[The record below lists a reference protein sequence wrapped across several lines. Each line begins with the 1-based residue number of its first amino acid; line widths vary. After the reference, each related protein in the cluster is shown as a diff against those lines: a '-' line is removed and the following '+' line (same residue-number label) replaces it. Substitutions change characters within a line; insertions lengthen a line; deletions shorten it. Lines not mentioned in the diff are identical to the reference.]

1 MAFRISRNA
10 EGNCINFEGSSNPT
24 YWNACLSGE
33 VDSISPNLINIINDV
48 RSNNVD
54 GDTIYEFYNI
64 PYTEFLDA
72 DGNGFSSAQEAA
84 DYITAQGNVKGLND
98 VGKDLTG
105 VTLDFR
111 LDQTNTSIILDNGES
126 FGVNTIKAVNE
137 GGVISIKS
145 VGEGVP
151 SGSEEAGDRVY
162 FENLDHTLVLINE
175 SSVTGGINDVV
186 NKLNELFTV
195 GPFASVVI
203 ADPYSTMVANVSGV
217 PAGYTLVGSTV
228 VDPVGDD
235 LATNTTSGSRAG
247 VLSTATINRAGEY
260 FTFDIRGEGQIGFGL
275 VHTDV
280 SYSGGYY
287 SGNTNYADPSSFAV
301 TNSAHYGFQ
310 FSHWFHPTPNG
321 SWTNYGANTA
331 YTMGPA
337 WYNSNTDFEAR
348 DEWLAGDPIKI
359 KVGLDENGYIAIY
372 SLADDDV
379 TWKLHA
385 RTTYTPPQ
393 TSEFRLGIK
402 FANSSPRLYSAPKV
416 HLLDTSEAPTSLG
429 TQDITVFGEGITG
442 TLASGITSTATD
454 NLDNDGFVTTQ
465 VIDEVGEYFE
475 FTWSAGGDANFG
487 LFSENDHDVSD
498 LVADT
503 GSWSNNDYI
512 FYGARAESAGSI
524 RFSYSDQGRGSTVVS
539 SVPAGSYRGRVGF
552 DGQGR
557 ATIWYSD
564 DGGTTW
570 TVNKHDNASAPVG
583 EYKFIWVA
591 QEDGAVLDTLEQGVI
606 DTAPTMNFRYI
617 ESPDGEY
624 QYPLFATTGEA
635 SYYDTEYGGSGT
647 YHTHVYPDDPTF
659 ASWYMPDNGDTHGGS
674 GIPTS
679 AITFKGNPIT
689 WTEITSLTNA
699 DLAPSTFSGLD
710 QTFNENSAV
719 NLQITP
725 QDVSYT
731 TTVAGLP
738 DGLTFDGSH
747 NINGTT
753 GYVPETTTYT
763 ITVTRTNSYGSSQ
776 GSFDLTIQDNES
788 IGTLTHFTNVY
799 GNFVQP
805 SRTILTHD
813 ALAEYDTVLSQDQE
827 LRFSYTQIPP
837 TIGILNSGGAA
848 DAAAF
853 SSESGDILGQGNYN
867 FAETSKWDLR
877 FVTFGGYVGSSST
890 KHQLV
895 GWDDNTTITGSEGT
909 NTGSQF
915 RLAYEVDGSGSDY
928 HMVLYRDGSELLT
941 SAVYYSGDQTLHI
954 AAFDDQQQSNVY
966 IPPSFSVVNIGAGS
980 TTPPVGF
987 NDPLETGT
995 MASLTLLG
1003 DEDDSVAQLTQG
1015 LKVNHRYIVPGTWLE
1030 ANALPHIGESGKFF
1044 FGVPKDST
1052 NWTSLEQNDFWAFF
1066 RLEAGSN
1073 SHTSWIKTAGSSPD
1087 DHQVNVSSLTDSF
1100 YDYAIEW
1107 DGTDLHVIGCNLN
1120 DLNSEPSID
1129 DGGSFARSVTYSGFA
1144 TDQSKTNQTL
1154 DLVMGVD
1161 LGAQVELSTSSLQQ
1175 IRIPFGPRDILCG
1188 EASGGGGRYE
1198 IQPAASSF
1206 DDPGQHAPSSYS
1218 WDGFTIDA
1226 GYTYRFIYHPSM
1238 EAGDYIEFR
1247 LASDNT
1253 TVYSSGITAFDNTSD
1268 GDPKATEGYKGLTF
1282 AVPSDAPPLRLY
1294 HYNSYQSGSFDSGR
1308 EIAIAGS
1315 TYTASVSGVTQEG
1328 PVANQ
1333 TGTNLFDSGDHG
1345 WISIDEQLG
1354 AGERLVMNTTFLAD
1368 LVDAMPDNSQIKI
1381 GLKDTGWA
1389 ATTAD
1394 TNFEGA
1400 LRFVIDRNSSTDVDF
1415 RTWSGASA
1423 TTLITT
1429 TVAGITSNNIAASL
1443 ELTNSGNNIRFC
1455 IRSDSTNSADS
1466 VTATAYANWSSS
1478 YKVQTGDQGFGLTS
1492 IDIMVLGE
1500 AIAGNTT
1507 GMDTAD
1513 VDWSGLSEISIPS
1526 PPVTNLT
1533 NWNKA
1538 LDFSGSNEYLSQS
1551 NNSMYG
1557 QALQMNGLAR
1567 TVDMGTRSQGE
1578 TSDNS
1583 LSRPWA
1589 TVVVFKSD
1597 GYSGNQ
1603 MIWNQGEGSA
1613 SGNDNIFLKV
1623 TTTGDVVFGWGREGV
1638 GYNQC
1643 QILTN
1648 ISSSTWYGIY
1658 VAHSGKRLGGN
1669 NASAA
1674 NLADCF
1680 DIRIMS
1686 SDDGFTSLSSNL
1698 SVTANWVVTGFRM
1711 DRTFAG
1717 DFTVGGRGTG
1727 YSFRGKVASMIV
1739 TTLIGVGNYTPQQQP
1754 GGLMPND
1761 AQIEKMITDP
1771 VYWVNEY
1778 KVRQGLYNQSG
1789 PFRPPASQY
1798 TLMPFLTGSST
1809 QGYRATQVWLMGDGT
1824 NDSYSNM
1831 IRNQVHP
1838 TDQNYT
1844 KLNMIN
1850 MVSNDIETVNIAGLT

>member
-1 MAFRISRNA
+1 MTFRISRNA
-10 EGNCINFEGSSNPT
+10 EGNCINFEGSSNPS
-24 YWNACLSGE
+24 YWNACLSAE
-33 VDSISPNLINIINDV
+33 VDTISPNLVNVINDI
-48 RSNNVD
+48 RSSNVD
-54 GDTIYEFYNI
+54 GEIIYEFYNI
-64 PYTEFLDA
+64 PYDEFLDA
-72 DGNGFSSAQEAA
+72 DGNSFSSAQEAA
-84 DYITAQGNVKGLND
+84 DYITAQGNVTGLND
-98 VGKDLTG
+98 IGKDLTG
-105 VTLDFR
+105 VTVDFR
-111 LDQTNTSIILDNGES
+111 LDQTNTSIILDNGEA

-145 VGEGVP
+145 IGEGVP
-151 SGSEEAGDRVY
+151 SGSEEAADRVY
-162 FENLDHTLVLINE
+162 FENLDPTLVLINE
-175 SSVTGGINDVV
+175 LSVTGGVNDVV

-203 ADPYSTMVANVSGV
+203 ADPHSTMVANVSGV
-217 PAGYTLVGSTV
+217 PAGYELVGSTV

-247 VLSTATINRAGEY
+247 VLSTATINSAGEY

-280 SYSGGYY
+280 SYSGDYY
-287 SGNTNYADPSSFAV
+287 SGNTNYADPASFAV

-337 WYNSNTDFEAR
+337 WYSSNTQFEAR

-359 KVGLDENGYIAIY
+359 KVGLDENGYIAIS
-372 SLADDDV
+372 SLADDGV

-385 RTTYTPPQ
+385 RTTYTAAQ
-393 TSEFRLGIK
+393 GAEFKLGIK

-416 HLLDTSEAPTSLG
+416 HLLDTSEPPAGLG

-465 VIDEVGEYFE
+465 FVDAVGEYFE
-475 FTWSAGGDANFG
+475 FTWSGGGDANFG

-512 FYGARAESAGSI
+512 FYGARAESAGNI
-524 RFSYSDQGRGSTVVS
+524 RYPYSDQGRGYTVVS
-539 SVPAGSYRGRVGF
+539 SVPHGSYRGRMGF

-570 TVNKHDNASAPVG
+570 TVYIRDNASAPVG

-591 QEDGAVLDTLEQGVI
+591 QDDGAVLDTLEQGVI
-606 DTAPTMNFRYI
+606 DTAPIMNFRYI
-617 ESPDGEY
+617 ESPDGQY

-635 SYYDTEYGGSGT
+635 VYYDTEYGGSGA

-674 GIPTS
+674 GVPTS
-679 AITFKGNPIT
+679 AITFKGNPIA

-699 DLAPSTFSGLD
+699 DLAPSTFTGSD
-710 QTFNENSAV
+710 QTFNENSSV

-738 DGLTFDGSH
+738 DGLNFDGSH

-763 ITVTRTNSYGSSQ
+763 ITVTRNNSYGSSQ
-776 GSFDLTIQDNES
+776 GSFDLTIQDNAS
-788 IGTLTHFTNVY
+788 VGTLTHFTNVY

-805 SRTILTHD
+805 TRTILTHD

-867 FAETSKWDLR
+867 FAETGKWDLR
-877 FVTFGGYVGSSST
+877 FVTFGGYVGANST
-890 KHQLV
+890 KHSLV

-909 NTGSQF
+909 NTGAQF
-915 RLAYEVDGSGSDY
+915 RLAYELDPSGGPSDY
-928 HMVLYRDGSELLT
+928 HIALYRDDSELLT

-966 IPPSFSVVNIGAGS
+966 IPPSFSIVNIGAGS
-980 TTPPVGF
+980 TTPPAGF

-1044 FGVPKDST
+1044 FGVPKDSA
-1052 NWTSLEQNDFWAFF
+1052 NWTSLKQEDFWAFF
-1066 RLEAGSN
+1066 RLEAGTS

-1087 DHQVNVSSLTDSF
+1087 ESQVNVGSLTDSF
-1100 YDYAIEW
+1100 YDYAFEW
-1107 DGTDLHVIGCNLN
+1107 DGTDLHVIACNIN
-1120 DLNSEPSID
+1120 DLNSQPAIA

-1154 DLVMGVD
+1154 DLVIGVD
-1161 LGAQVELSTSSLQQ
+1161 LGAQAELSTSSLQQ
-1175 IRIPFGPRDILCG
+1175 IRTPWNTASTILVG
-1188 EASGGGGRYE
+1188 EASNGNGKFGFVD
-1198 IQPAASSF
+1198 SSNF
-1206 DDPGQHAPSSYS
+1206 DITGQHAPGTLSF
-1218 WDGFTIDA
+1218 GGITTLTA
-1226 GYTYRFIYHPSM
+1226 GYEYKFVYDPSL
-1238 EAGDYIEFR
+1238 ESGDFIEFR
-1247 LASDNT
+1247 LASDST
-1253 TVYSSGITAFDNTSD
+1253 TVYSSGITTFDNTSG
-1268 GDPKATEGYKGLTF
+1268 GDPSATNNYKGLDF
-1282 AVPSDAPPLRLY
+1282 VVPSDAPPLHLY
-1294 HYNSYQSGSFDSGR
+1294 YYNSYQSGSYDNGAARPIS
-1308 EIAIAGS
+1308 IAGS
-1315 TYTASVSGVTQEG
+1315 TYTVPVSGVTQEG

-1333 TGTNLFDSGDHG
+1333 TGTNLFDAGDHG

-1354 AGERLVMNTTFLAD
+1354 AGERLVLDGTFLAD
-1368 LVDAMPDNSQIKI
+1368 LVDAMPDNSAVYI
-1381 GLKDTGWA
+1381 GLKDGSWTDAESVLG
-1389 ATTAD
+1389 
-1394 TNFEGA
+1394 FEGSTYIFIN
-1400 LRFVIDRNSSTDVDF
+1400 RVSSSSVSI
-1415 RTWSGASA
+1415 RTYGNLTGSAS
-1423 TTLITT
+1423 TVST
-1429 TVAGITSNNIAASL
+1429 TVAGISSYAAFL
-1443 ELTNSGNNIRFC
+1443 ELTNAGNNIRVGMTGSG
-1455 IRSDSTNSADS
+1455 SDDEST
-1466 VTATAYANWSSS
+1466 TAYTDWASTHKS
-1478 YKVQTGDQGFGLTS
+1478 QTGNQGYGLTS
-1492 IDIMVLGE
+1492 VDVMILG
-1500 AIAGNTT
+1500 AGLAGNIAD
-1507 GMDTAD
+1507 MDTAD

-1538 LDFSGSNEYLSQS
+1538 LDFSGSNERAQQVIS
-1551 NNSMYG
+1551 NYHYNPIS
-1557 QALQMNGLAR
+1557 NGGIST
-1567 TVDMGTRSQGE
+1567 TVSAPGSAGY
-1578 TSDNS
+1578 TSSNTNA
-1583 LSRPWA
+1583 RPWA
-1589 TVVVFKSD
+1589 TAIVFKYD
-1597 GYSGNQ
+1597 GQNSNQ
-1603 MIWNQGEGSA
+1603 HIWNMGEGAGSTD
-1613 SGNDNIFLKV
+1613 DNIYLRLDSL
-1623 TTTGDVVFGWGREGV
+1623 GYLNLGWGRQGAMNECKFIYLGTS
-1638 GYNQC
+1638 
-1643 QILTN
+1643 TN
-1648 ISSSTWYGIY
+1648 TNHWHGIY
-1658 VAHSGKRLGGN
+1658 IAHNGTRLSGS
-1669 NASAA
+1669 NATAS
-1674 NLADCF
+1674 NLADAF
-1680 DIRIMS
+1680 DIRWMS
-1686 SDDGFTSLSSNL
+1686 TNFGGFANL
-1698 SVTANWVVTGFRM
+1698 SGNYSTSANWTAGSTGGRM
-1711 DRTFAG
+1711 DRGVYG
-1717 DFTVGGRGTG
+1717 DFTVGGRGANR
-1727 YSFRGKVASMIV
+1727 SFHGKVASMLV
-1739 TTLIGVGNYTPQQQP
+1739 TTLGRGVV
-1754 GGLMPND
+1754 MPNS
-1761 AQIEKMITDP
+1761 AEIEKMITDP
-1771 VYWVNEY
+1771 IKWLDDY
-1778 KVRQGLYNQSG
+1778 KIGNNYRPAGQDYNNSNFQKNNIT
-1789 PFRPPASQY
+1789 AAA
-1798 TLMPFLTGSST
+1798 
-1809 QGYRATQVWLMGDGT
+1809 ATQVWLMGDGT

-1831 IRNQVHP
+1831 IRNQVYP
-1838 TDQNYT
+1838 TDQNFT
-1844 KLNMIN
+1844 KLNLIS
-1850 MVSNDIETVNIAGLT
+1850 MVSNDIETVNITGLT